1 MPVTVAPH
9 SLTEIA
15 LLALGFSLP
24 VVLVGVV
31 VIRLARSWSITV
43 SMVAL
48 VLIPTLA
55 TFAGV
60 FGASGFMSDDAF
72 RTIAVI
78 LSVVAVVTLPAAVML
93 ARYLAR
99 RTVWEQEIQDAEQ
112 AAEQSRR
119 QLVAFVSHDLRTPLA
134 GIRALSEAI
143 ADGVVSEDE
152 VRVQAKNIEQESI
165 RLSEMVDDLFEMA
178 KINAGAVTAPYEQVA
193 LDEVVDDVLSAHRIA
208 AERSGV
214 DLTVNLPG
222 RPVRVIGSDRAL
234 VRVLSNLVANAI
246 AHTPAGGTVTLSVG
260 ADRDGAWARV
270 DDTGVGIDADDLPR
284 VFDVAYRGSNHR
296 VPREDSSLPSGS
308 GLGLAIA
315 AGLVRA
321 HRGSLS
327 AHNLDRGAR
336 FEVRLPLA
344 AG

>member
-112 AAEQSRR
+112 AAERPQVHE
-119 QLVAFVSHDLRTPLA
+119 QDL
-134 GIRALSEAI
+134 GEAL
-143 ADGVVSEDE
+143 
-152 VRVQAKNIEQESI
+152 
-165 RLSEMVDDLFEMA
+165 
-178 KINAGAVTAPYEQVA
+178 
-193 LDEVVDDVLSAHRIA
+193 
-208 AERSGV
+208 
-214 DLTVNLPG
+214 
-222 RPVRVIGSDRAL
+222 
-234 VRVLSNLVANAI
+234 
-246 AHTPAGGTVTLSVG
+246 G
-260 ADRDGAWARV
+260 ADRRNEKV
-270 DDTGVGIDADDLPR
+270 LDDVVLPGGQPAEHHAHEQREDD
-284 VFDVAYRGSNHR
+284 
-296 VPREDSSLPSGS
+296 VPRDK
-308 GLGLAIA
+308 A
-315 AGLVRA
+315 
-321 HRGSLS
+321 
-327 AHNLDRGAR
+327 DRQGG
-336 FEVRLPLA
+336 EC
-344 AG
+344 GQQ